1 MSDDRLILLTG
12 ATGYVGGRLLNRFE
26 EHGRRVRCLV
36 RRLEPLAHRAS
47 DRVDVMQG
55 DVFDAA
61 SLASAME
68 GVHTAYYM
76 IHSMGSKEGFEDRDR
91 VAAENFATAA
101 KTAGVARIAYL
112 GGLGDDDDL
121 SAHLRSRQE
130 VGRMLGSTG
139 VPVIEFRASIVLGTG
154 SLSFELV
161 RALVE
166 RLPMMI
172 TPRWVRVEA
181 QPILITDVLAYME
194 AALDLPDET
203 SAIVQIGG
211 EERCTYGDIME
222 EYAKQRH
229 LWRVMAPVPFLT
241 PRLSSLWLGLVT
253 PIYAR
258 VGRKLVDSM
267 VHPTVV
273 TDDSAKQ
280 LFPNI
285 QPVDMPTAIARV
297 LKRET
302 ESVAETRWCDA
313 LSAAGES
320 TKQGAAAIE
329 FGPRLLDKRATDV
342 DVPPAT
348 AFTPVRRIGGK
359 NGWYYGNWLWKIR
372 GYLDLFVGGVGLRR
386 GRRDPEHVRIGEPLD
401 FWRVEDYVV
410 DKRLLLRAEMKVPG
424 RAWLEFQV
432 EPTATGSRVHQTA
445 VFDPRGVSGRL
456 YWWSVWPLHGL
467 IFGGM
472 LKQIARRAEEAA
484 REEQAVEDAS
494 TR

>member
-1 MSDDRLILLTG
+1 MSDERLVLLTG
-12 ATGYVGGRLLNRFE
+12 ATGYVGGRLLNRFA
-26 EHGRRVRCLV
+26 EHGRRVRCLA
-36 RRLEPLAHRAS
+36 RRVEPLADRAS
-47 DRVDVMQG
+47 ERIEVVQG
-55 DVFDAA
+55 DVFDRA
-61 SLASAME
+61 SLDAAMA

-76 IHSMGSKEGFEDRDR
+76 IHSMGSSEGFEARDR
-91 VAAENFATAA
+91 EAAETFAAAA
-101 KTAGVARIAYL
+101 KGAGVKRIVYL

-130 VGRMLGSTG
+130 VGRILAASG
-139 VPVIEFRASIVLGTG
+139 VPTIEFRASIVLGTG

-166 RLPMMI
+166 RLPVMI

-181 QPILITDVLAYME
+181 QPILITDVLAYLE
-194 AALDLPDET
+194 AALDLPEGT
-203 SAIVQIGG
+203 SQVVQIGG
-211 EERCTYGDIME
+211 EERCTYGDIMK
-222 EYAKQRH
+222 EYARQRE
-229 LWRVMAPVPFLT
+229 LWRLMLPVPFLT

-253 PIYAR
+253 PLYAR

-273 TDDSAKQ
+273 TDDSAKR
-280 LFPNI
+280 LFPAI
-285 QPVDMPTAIARV
+285 HPVDMQTAIARV

-313 LSAAGES
+313 VSAAGEAR
-320 TKQGAAAIE
+320 TKGAADVQ
-329 FGPRLLDKRATDV
+329 FGPRLLDKRAVDV
-342 DVPPAT
+342 DVPPAA
-348 AFTPVRRIGGK
+348 AFAPIRRIGGK
-359 NGWYYGNWLWKIR
+359 NGWYYGTWLWNLR
-372 GYLDLFVGGVGLRR
+372 GFLDLLVGGVGVRR

-401 FWRVEDYVV
+401 FWRVEDYVL

-432 EPTATGSRVHQTA
+432 EPTDGGSRIHQTA

-456 YWWSVWPLHGL
+456 YWWSVYPLHGL

-472 LKQIARRAEEAA
+472 LKEIAARARREAG
-484 REEQAVEDAS
+484 R
-494 TR
+494 